1 MDLTKL
7 TPTKR
12 ASIIAILT
20 AACVASN
27 YALVGVLNVNIMDVI
42 VFITGLVFGPIM
54 GMTVGFL
61 SWIIYGIINPYGF
74 SLPILLATAGMETL
88 YGLVGGYMGKNN
100 GAINEESS
108 IISGLKFAFLGFI
121 LTFAYD
127 LVTNLVMAATF
138 GIDYSVALV
147 SGIPWAITHELSN
160 AVLFFIGVIPS
171 VKGIHRVIP
180 EMKVNV
186 KQE

>member
-1 MDLTKL
+1 MDLTEL
-7 TPTKR
+7 TTTKR

-20 AACVASN
+20 ATCVASS
-27 YALVGVLNVNIMDVI
+27 YALVGVLNVNVMDII

-54 GMTVGFL
+54 GMSVGAL
-61 SWIIYGIINPYGF
+61 SWIIYGVINPYGF
-74 SLPILLATAGMETL
+74 SLPILLATAGMETV
-88 YGLVGGYMGKNN
+88 YGLVGGLMGRKKE
-100 GAINEESS
+100 GISEESS
-108 IISGLKFAFLGFI
+108 ILSGFKYAIIGFM

-138 GIDYSVALV
+138 GIEWSVALI
-147 SGIPWAITHELSN
+147 SGIPWAIAHELSN
-160 AVLFFIGVIPS
+160 SVLFFIGVIPS
-171 VKGIHRVIP
+171 VKGIYRVIP

>member
-1 MDLTKL
+1 VDLTKL
-7 TPTKR
+7 TTTKR

-27 YALVGVLNVNIMDVI
+27 YALVGVLNMKVMDVI

-54 GMTVGFL
+54 GITVGFL

-74 SLPILLATAGMETL
+74 SLPILLATAGMETV
-88 YGLVGGYMGKNN
+88 YGLVGGIMGRNN
-100 GAINEESS
+100 EGISEESS
-108 IISGLKFAFLGFI
+108 ILSGFKYAIIGFM

-138 GIDYSVALV
+138 GIEWSVALIG
-147 SGIPWAITHELSN
+147 GIPWAIAHELSN
-160 AVLFFIGVIPS
+160 SILFFIGVIPS
-171 VKGIHRVIP
+171 VKGIYRVIP